1 MNEENGMVMG
11 ERFEESYE
19 TPEPEFE
26 RDEDDGYY
34 IDGFFIARPPEFYY
48 IPMEKV
54 DEMFYRLGKLNDQMA
69 EIEDFLFDSIV
80 EERNPIGEPE

>member
-26 RDEDDGYY
+26 RDAIVEPLEY
-34 IDGFFIARPPEFYY
+34 YY
-48 IPMEKV
+48 IPAKLV
-54 DEMFYRLGKLNDQMA
+54 DEMFYKLGKLNNDMA
-69 EIEDFLFDSIV
+69 DLNGGMDDIEDFLFDSII

>member
-11 ERFEESYE
+11 EQFEESYE
-19 TPEPEFE
+19 QPEPEFE
-26 RDEDDGYY
+26 REFIED
-34 IDGFFIARPPEFYY
+34 APEFYY

-54 DEMFYRLGKLNDQMA
+54 DEMFYRMGKLNDVMA
-69 EIEDFLFDSIV
+69 EIGDFLFDSIV

>member
-11 ERFEESYE
+11 EQFEESYE
-19 TPEPEFE
+19 QPEPEFE
-26 RDEDDGYY
+26 REFIDD
-34 IDGFFIARPPEFYY
+34 APEFYY

-54 DEMFYRLGKLNDQMA
+54 DEMFHKWGKLNEAMT
-69 EIEDFLFDSIV
+69 EIDDFLFDSIV

>member
-26 RDEDDGYY
+26 REFIDD
-34 IDGFFIARPPEFYY
+34 APEFYY
-48 IPMEKV
+48 ITMELIDELFYRAEKV
-54 DEMFYRLGKLNDQMA
+54 NDQMA
-69 EIEDFLFDSIV
+69 EIEAFLFDSII

>member
-26 RDEDDGYY
+26 REFIEDV
-34 IDGFFIARPPEFYY
+34 PEFYY

-54 DEMFYRLGKLNDQMA
+54 DEMFYRMGKLNDVMA
-69 EIEDFLFDSIV
+69 EIGDFLFDSII

>member
-26 RDEDDGYY
+26 REFIDD
-34 IDGFFIARPPEFYY
+34 APEFYY
-48 IPMEKV
+48 IPMELI
-54 DEMFYRLGKLNDQMA
+54 DELFYRAEKVNEKMA
-69 EIEDFLFDSIV
+69 ELEDFLFDSIV

>member
-11 ERFEESYE
+11 ERFEESYDTE
-19 TPEPEFE
+19 EPEFE

-34 IDGFFIARPPEFYY
+34 VEPPEFYY

-54 DEMFYRLGKLNDQMA
+54 DEMFYRMGKLNDVMA
-69 EIEDFLFDSIV
+69 EIGDFLFDSII
-80 EERNPIGEPE
+80 EERNPRGEPE

>member
-11 ERFEESYE
+11 EQFEESYE
-19 TPEPEFE
+19 QPEPEFE
-26 RDEDDGYY
+26 RESIDD
-34 IDGFFIARPPEFYY
+34 APEFYY

-54 DEMFYRLGKLNDQMA
+54 DEMFYRLGKLNDGMA
-69 EIEDFLFDSIV
+69 EIEDFLFDSII

>member
-11 ERFEESYE
+11 EQFEESYE
-19 TPEPEFE
+19 QPEPEFE
-26 RDEDDGYY
+26 REFIDD
-34 IDGFFIARPPEFYY
+34 APEFYY